1 MKEKTRIA
9 DLERQLQDAQF
20 QLQVLKD
27 KWSAIANGTNGT
39 TTGMTGMGQ
48 NSTTD
53 DSGIDATVQAD
64 NASSASSPTNTDQ
77 TRDRVI
83 VSSVFLPA
91 FWSQYTRDTD
101 ADADADSGR
110 SQRYVHVV
118 DSRELSKT
126 QSGKVP
132 GDVRVVIIRDLR
144 ALRKDIWKIYEK
156 KMVVAE
162 ADKRRG
168 NAVIGLAEFVAAF
181 LLGQYGTKVMVKR
194 ALVELAAS
202 LNANRQV
209 GLFSRDWHTVRPV
222 RLRPASSQR
231 K

>member
-27 KWSAIANGTNGT
+27 KWSAKANGPNEA
-39 TTGMTGMGQ
+39 TGMGQ
-48 NSTTD
+48 NSTTSD
-53 DSGIDATVQAD
+53 GGIDATVQAD
-64 NASSASSPTNTDQ
+64 NTSSASPPTNTDQ

-91 FWSQYTRDTD
+91 FWSHYTRDTD
-101 ADADADSGR
+101 ADTDAGTDAGCSH
-110 SQRYVHVV
+110 RYVHVV

-126 QSGKVP
+126 QSARRPAP

-202 LNANRQV
+202 LNAHRQV
-209 GLFSRDWHTVRPV
+209 GLFVETGVRPV